1 MKNSYFLKKK
11 LLASSK
17 FLVLFLV
24 KNLLVFGKFLF
35 TKRTVLF
42 VTKQKIR
49 SFTLGP
55 ILQICLILF
64 FIWVGNL
71 FVNSLRYNDLIDQK
85 SSELS
90 QIKSSNS
97 YFEEELDSVNAKLEK
112 INEYLN
118 SINNNPKPVNAKE
131 HIFST
136 PKNIKEEN
144 LSRSDKH
151 TLNQIKNADAK
162 IANIQFIAQE
172 RIKKIESAISIT
184 GLNIKKMPTKLL
196 KENFSP
202 QVKEISLN
210 EKNELA
216 QRQGGPLIEDHSIN
230 YIAPQSSIEDD
241 LEKRLEKTKFTN
253 EIDYLIVLEKV
264 ASALPFAKP
273 MKNYYISSS
282 FGSRVDPITGRT
294 ATHQGLDFVGMS
306 KEKIISPSAG
316 KVVLAGKFSDYGNAI
331 VIDHGFGITTRYGHL
346 SEVKVKEGQM
356 VKKGDLIALQGS
368 TGRSTGAHLHYEI
381 RYKNAPLNPRKFL
394 DAGES
399 LSNDQKNLKYVAS

>member
-11 LLASSK
+11 LSDSGR
-17 FLVLFLV
+17 FLTLFLT
-24 KNLLVFGKFLF
+24 KKIIDFFKFLF
-35 TKRTVLF
+35 TKRTILF

-55 ILQICLILF
+55 ILQICLMMFFVWIGSLF
-64 FIWVGNL
+64 F
-71 FVNSLRYNDLIDQK
+71 NSLRYNNLISEK
-85 SSELS
+85 SEELS
-90 QIKSSNS
+90 QLKYSNS
-97 YFEEELDSVNAKLEK
+97 YFKEELNNVNAKLEK

-118 SINNNPKPVNAKE
+118 SINKNPKPVKGKE
-131 HIFST
+131 HIFKI
-136 PKNIKEEN
+136 PKNIKEED
-144 LSRSDKH
+144 LSKSDKH
-151 TLNQIKNADAK
+151 TLNQLKNADAK
-162 IANIQFIAQE
+162 IANIQFIAQD
-172 RIKKIESAISIT
+172 RIKKIENAISIT
-184 GLNIKKMPTKLL
+184 GLNIKKMPTKFLQKKFL
-196 KENFSP
+196 SQE
-202 QVKEISLN
+202 KEISLN

-216 QRQGGPLIEDHSIN
+216 KKQGGPLVEDDSVN

-241 LEKRLEKTKFTN
+241 LEKRLERTKFAN

-264 ASALPFAKP
+264 AGVLPFAKP
-273 MKNYYISSS
+273 MKNYYISSG
-282 FGSRVDPITGRT
+282 FGSRTDPITRRI

-306 KEKIISPSAG
+306 KEKIISPSEG
-316 KVVLAGKFSDYGNAI
+316 KVILAGKFSDYGNAI

-346 SEVKVKEGQM
+346 SEVKVKEGQI

-394 DAGES
+394 EAGEL